1 MNPLVL
7 LLPLVILL
15 TWARLIRPGSNTLQ
29 GSVILVERVTLLGRL
44 RMHGVPALAALLL
57 GGWFVASGDLAP
69 WTLAIPVVSN
79 ILLIALPV
87 NYTLTEVGIRLGY
100 TGFRRWTEF
109 TGVRRAPGG
118 ARLVGLQ
125 RKPGMHIWLAGDR
138 RDDEFLQ
145 FLRQTVKNAYKGT
158 TTVIPF
164 PVERT
169 GVSRAAEPA
178 PDEEPLYRAEG

>member
-7 LLPLVILL
+7 LLPLLILL
-15 TWARLIRPGSNTLQ
+15 TWARLIRPGSNKLQ
-29 GSVILVERVTLLGRL
+29 GSVILVEQLTLLGRL
-44 RMHGVPALAALLL
+44 RMHGVPALAALAL
-57 GGWFVASGDLAP
+57 GGWFVLNGDLP
-69 WTLAIPVVSN
+69 IWTLAIPVVSN

-87 NYTLTEVGIRLGY
+87 NYTLTDVGIRLGY

-109 TGVRRAPGG
+109 TGVRRAAGG

-138 RDDEFLQ
+138 RDDEFIQ

-158 TTVIPF
+158 TTTVIPF
-164 PVERT
+164 PVDRT
-169 GVSRAAEPA
+169 GSARSAA
-178 PDEEPLYRAEG
+178 DDEPLYQAEG

>member
-7 LLPLVILL
+7 LLPILILL
-15 TWARLIRPGSNTLQ
+15 TWARLIRPGSNKLQ
-29 GSVILVERVTLLGRL
+29 GSVILVERLTLLGRL
-44 RMHGVPALAALLL
+44 RMHVVPATLALML
-57 GGWFVASGDLAP
+57 GGWLVASGDLP
-69 WTLAIPVVSN
+69 IWTLAIPVVSN

-87 NYTLTEVGIRLGY
+87 RYTLTEVGIRLGY

-145 FLRQTVKNAYKGT
+145 FLRQTVRNAYKGT

-169 GVSRAAEPA
+169 GGEQSMPEAEA
-178 PDEEPLYRAEG
+178 EPLYRAGG

>member
-7 LLPLVILL
+7 LLPLLILL
-15 TWARLIRPGSNTLQ
+15 TWARLIRPGSNKLQ
-29 GSVILVERVTLLGRL
+29 GSVILVEQLTLLSRL
-44 RMHGVPALAALLL
+44 RMHVVPATLALLL
-57 GGWFVASGDLAP
+57 GGWCVLNG
-69 WTLAIPVVSN
+69 
-79 ILLIALPV
+79 
-87 NYTLTEVGIRLGY
+87 EVGIRLGY

-164 PVERT
+164 PVDRT
-169 GVSRAAEPA
+169 GSAQAAAE
-178 PDEEPLYRAEG
+178 DVPLYRAEG

>member
-7 LLPLVILL
+7 LLPLIILI
-15 TWARLIRPGSNTLQ
+15 TWARLIRPGGNRLQ
-29 GSVILVERVTLLGRL
+29 GTVILVEHLTLLGRL
-44 RMHGVPALAALLL
+44 RMHMVPATLALVL
-57 GGWFVASGDLAP
+57 GGWLVLSDDLPA

-87 NYTLTEVGIRLGY
+87 KYTLTEVGIRLGY
-100 TGFRRWTEF
+100 AGFRRWTEF

-138 RDDEFLQ
+138 RDDDFIQ

-158 TTVIPF
+158 TMVIPF
-164 PVERT
+164 PVNRM
-169 GVSRAAEPA
+169 GGARAESG
-178 PDEEPLYRAEG
+178 DEPLYRAEG